1 MEQKETSILKKGL
14 LENPLKSGTCLI
26 FLLRGEIKPE
36 IVKDIAF
43 QLKGEVTDPFAFVA
57 GTTQGIRS
65 MISILLSDQLVQKG
79 LHAGNMVR
87 DVAKLIREPYYA
99 TAGGKGSDGLEEALQ
114 EVVAKLK
121 QA

>member
-1 MEQKETSILKKGL
+1 M
-14 LENPLKSGTCLI
+14 
-26 FLLRGEIKPE
+26 
-36 IVKDIAF
+36 
-43 QLKGEVTDPFAFVA
+43 A

-87 DVAKLIREPYYA
+87 DVAKLIRGGGGGQPYYA